1 MSEAARPSKKPKTD
15 HFDAEWVED
24 LFYFHYVF
32 CEVHLS
38 DLSNYHRYSDK
49 GECWEALSN
58 CS

>member
-49 GECWEALSN
+49 GEC
-58 CS
+58 